1 MVMKF
6 NFDHGGKKVC
16 WGRSGFERNFGG
28 LFID

>member
-6 NFDHGGKKVC
+6 DFDHGGKKYA
-16 WGRSGFERNFGG
+16 GEDERNFGG